1 MIICKR
7 SVDLDDYL
15 HLFGCCFLLFAVG
28 QCLVLVVGHC
38 FFCCLSLFADPDDHL
53 HLSLVVVCH
62 CLSLVIVC
70 LLSLSV
76 VCRL

>member
-7 SVDLDDYL
+7 SVDLDNYL
-15 HLFGCCFLLFAVG
+15 HLFQLLFVIVCGWSMFGVG
-28 QCLVLVVGHC
+28 RWSL
-38 FFCCLSLFADPDDHL
+38 FFCCLLLFADPDD